1 MKKDSLF
8 SLSLAFVL
16 ALAGLSGSA
25 FAADQAQDAY
35 DAYAQKAAPLE
46 QQLYA
51 KQAEL
56 NAVSAALQPDTAKA
70 QQLFKEIAELE
81 GQLFAAGV
89 ELRSRMGNSRAPYG
103 GMYPR
108 GEFGCYGAPCGGGMY
123 RGGAFARGGCMGYA
137 GGRRG
142 GCW

>member
-16 ALAGLSGSA
+16 TLAGLSGSA
-25 FAADQAQDAY
+25 FAADQAQEAY

-56 NAVSAALQPDTAKA
+56 NAVSAALQPVHMRTAVPNKA
-70 QQLFKEIAELE
+70 
-81 GQLFAAGV
+81 
-89 ELRSRMGNSRAPYG
+89 SRKLCDRAI
-103 GMYPR
+103 
-108 GEFGCYGAPCGGGMY
+108 CN
-123 RGGAFARGGCMGYA
+123 
-137 GGRRG
+137 
-142 GCW
+142 